1 MRERER
7 EKERI
12 LMCFFLINEKS
23 VLIKFIKYNRFK
35 TDLSMF
41 LWMNY
46 RRSFER
52 DLTSGLH
59 PQRLSIND
67 SVIHHIM
74 HCVVVRST
82 YTAKRNYRIK
92 IFQFYICLIYLYLKL
107 SNSHSIFNFIISTH
121 VHPIN
126 CPSLCRIFS
135 KTF

>member
-1 MRERER
+1 
-7 EKERI
+7 
-12 LMCFFLINEKS
+12 
-23 VLIKFIKYNRFK
+23 
-35 TDLSMF
+35 
-41 LWMNY
+41 MNY

-126 CPSLCRIFS
+126 RPSLCRIFS
-135 KTF
+135 KTFLKKSLLLFITLNILDHLLFFFQILYT